1 MVTRTVLRGL
11 GWGAF
16 DPLDPILMS
25 IDLSQHRRSY
35 ITIPSQFPS
44 VGLGWSVVVAAVVAA
59 VAAAAAA
66 VVVVTRAWKFEPTIK
81 GSGPPEIASQFHPG
95 RANSYINHTKRPST
109 EGLPRST

>member
-1 MVTRTVLRGL
+1 M
-11 GWGAF
+11 GAF

-25 IDLSQHRRSY
+25 IDLSQHRGSY

-44 VGLGWSVVVAAVVAA
+44 VGLGWSVVV
-59 VAAAAAA
+59 
-66 VVVVTRAWKFEPTIK
+66 VTRAWKFEPTIK
-81 GSGPPEIASQFHPG
+81 GSGRPEIAFQFHPG

>member
-1 MVTRTVLRGL
+1 MVTQTVLRGL

-25 IDLSQHRRSY
+25 IDLSQHRGSY

-44 VGLGWSVVVAAVVAA
+44 VGLGWSVVVVVVV

-66 VVVVTRAWKFEPTIK
+66 AAAVVVTRAWKFEPTIK
-81 GSGPPEIASQFHPG
+81 GSERPAIVFQFHPG

>member
-1 MVTRTVLRGL
+1 VTRTVL
-11 GWGAF
+11 F

-25 IDLSQHRRSY
+25 IDLSQHRGSN

-44 VGLGWSVVVAAVVAA
+44 VGLGWSVVVVVVVV

-66 VVVVTRAWKFEPTIK
+66 AAVVTRAWKFEPTIK
-81 GSGPPEIASQFHPG
+81 GSERPAIVFQFHPG

>member
-1 MVTRTVLRGL
+1 
-11 GWGAF
+11 
-16 DPLDPILMS
+16 MS
-25 IDLSQHRRSY
+25 IDLSQHRGSY

-44 VGLGWSVVVAAVVAA
+44 VGLGWSVVVVVV

-66 VVVVTRAWKFEPTIK
+66 AAVVTRAWKFEPTIK
-81 GSGPPEIASQFHPG
+81 GSERPAIVFQFHPG

>member
-1 MVTRTVLRGL
+1 MVTRTVL
-11 GWGAF
+11 F

-25 IDLSQHRRSY
+25 IDLSQHRGSY

-44 VGLGWSVVVAAVVAA
+44 VGLGWSVVVVVVV

-66 VVVVTRAWKFEPTIK
+66 AAAAVVTRAWKFEPTIK
-81 GSGPPEIASQFHPG
+81 GSERPAIVFQFHPG

>member
-25 IDLSQHRRSY
+25 IDLSQHRGSY

-44 VGLGWSVVVAAVVAA
+44 VGLGWSVVVVVV

-66 VVVVTRAWKFEPTIK
+66 AAVVVTRAWKFEPTIK
-81 GSGPPEIASQFHPG
+81 GSERPEIVFQFHPG

>member
-1 MVTRTVLRGL
+1 
-11 GWGAF
+11 
-16 DPLDPILMS
+16 MS
-25 IDLSQHRRSY
+25 IDLSQQRRSY

-44 VGLGWSVVVAAVVAA
+44 VGLGWSVVVVVVVVVV

-66 VVVVTRAWKFEPTIK
+66 AAAVVVTRAWKFEPTIK
-81 GSGPPEIASQFHPG
+81 GSGRPEIAFQFHPG